1 MVCNLLAVRLLRRGP
16 CPLPCID
23 NRNFRLV
30 PSGVTVHIEL
40 DCESGYKPSAVQNY
54 IYGKVHVVDRS
65 SHFSEKSRFQVPLPD
80 HSTACQ
86 GHDTMPSAGRVPR
99 AILTGRAASRQTER
113 VGQTPSKGD
122 RSQIVQYLSSISTSA
137 SNLPHMS
144 EGRIRWS
151 SCRPNDMSCLLK
163 LCSLLSRRL
172 GNQGICFKMLQDLL
186 EPGAYSVTWH
196 CG

>member
-1 MVCNLLAVRLLRRGP
+1 MSSCSGHNWKGEHPFCCRPYIRKSEPFRFNCECRQSEKTIGRRDTVRDKHSLSNYMVCNLLAVRLLRRGP

-30 PSGVTVHIEL
+30 PSVVTVHIEL

-65 SHFSEKSRFQVPLPD
+65 THFSEKSRFQVPLPD

-99 AILTGRAASRQTER
+99 AILYG
-113 VGQTPSKGD
+113 P
-122 RSQIVQYLSSISTSA
+122 
-137 SNLPHMS
+137 
-144 EGRIRWS
+144 
-151 SCRPNDMSCLLK
+151 
-163 LCSLLSRRL
+163 RR
-172 GNQGICFKMLQDLL
+172 
-186 EPGAYSVTWH
+186 
-196 CG
+196 

>member
-1 MVCNLLAVRLLRRGP
+1 MRDKHSLSNYMVCNLLAVRLLRRGP

-30 PSGVTVHIEL
+30 PSGITVHIEL

-86 GHDTMPSAGRVPR
+86 GHDTMPSAGREPR
-99 AILTGRAASRQTER
+99 AVLHG
-113 VGQTPSKGD
+113 P
-122 RSQIVQYLSSISTSA
+122 
-137 SNLPHMS
+137 
-144 EGRIRWS
+144 
-151 SCRPNDMSCLLK
+151 
-163 LCSLLSRRL
+163 RR
-172 GNQGICFKMLQDLL
+172 
-186 EPGAYSVTWH
+186 
-196 CG
+196 